1 MQAKK
6 AAKDIE
12 KAALAS
18 SGEDGAAQVAA
29 EEKRKAEFRAK
40 QKDNKVGGVDTF
52 VQVESS

>member
-40 QKDNKVGGVDTF
+40 QNDNKVGGVDTF